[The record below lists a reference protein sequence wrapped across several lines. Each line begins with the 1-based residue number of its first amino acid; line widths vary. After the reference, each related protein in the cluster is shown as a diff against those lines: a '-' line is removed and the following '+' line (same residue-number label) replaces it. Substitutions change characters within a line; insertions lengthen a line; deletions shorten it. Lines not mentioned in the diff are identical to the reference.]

1 MSIYIRTTVSSLD
14 AQRNLSATSRDM
26 SLSFQRLSSGY
37 RINTAADD
45 AAGLA
50 ISESMQAQLDSFS
63 VAQRNA
69 NDGISMAQTADGAAS
84 QVQSILSRMRQL
96 AVQSNNGDLVTS
108 DRTNLNT
115 EFSTLKSEID
125 RIANVTKFNNT
136 SLLSGSGNTVSFQV
150 GIGTSS
156 ANDQIAIK
164 FGGVD
169 SSTLG
174 LSTASVDSTT
184 NSNTAITA
192 VDAAIS
198 NLATAREGFGA
209 GMNRLQY
216 AVSNV
221 ESTIV
226 NLSAAHS
233 RIKDVDVA
241 EETSKLAREQVLAQ
255 AGAAMLAQ
263 ANQSP
268 QLALT
273 LLRNA

>member
-1 MSIYIRTTVSSLD
+1 MSISIRTTVSSLD
-14 AQRNLSATSRDM
+14 AQRNLAATAREQQ
-26 SLSFQRLSSGY
+26 LSFQRLSSGY

-50 ISESMQAQLDSFS
+50 ISESMKAQLDSYS

-96 AVQSNNGDLVTS
+96 AVQSKNGDLVTS
-108 DRTNLNT
+108 DRGNLNT
-115 EFSTLKSEID
+115 EFATLKSEID
-125 RIANVTKFNNT
+125 RIANVTKFNGT
-136 SLLSGSGNTVSFQV
+136 SLLSGTGNTVSFQV
-150 GIGTSS
+150 GIGTSAS
-156 ANDQIAIK
+156 DDQIGIR
-164 FGGVD
+164 FGGVNVASLAL
-169 SSTLG
+169 SSN
-174 LSTASVDSTT
+174 SVDTAA
-184 NSNTAITA
+184 NSDTAIGA
-192 VDAAIS
+192 LDSAIAS
-198 NLATAREGFGA
+198 LATARETFGA

-221 ESTIV
+221 ESTMV

-241 EETSKLAREQVLAQ
+241 EETSKLSREQVLSQ

-268 QLALT
+268 QLALA
-273 LLRNA
+273 LLRNQ